1 MLNIDPLG
9 ALVICGGSALVGGAW
24 LQFSD
29 APNATVAAG
38 LRTFALGL
46 EILGVVLFQFVLGGP
61 APGLLAHCAAVLGT
75 LLATVLFAWGLGRIA
90 EHPPHAGWMR
100 FALVLAVLAPLCVID
115 RGPLVLGQVLAWG
128 MAAGALL
135 MLWCVR
141 RFVMRPSHLP
151 ARVIGI
157 CMVAFTFASLLRLVM
172 TLRYDG
178 APMPH
183 LIHIPVSWWTPYALL
198 YGVLPILVSM
208 LLMALV
214 NAQLREQ
221 LLQRA
226 STDELTGALTRR
238 AVREQAAPHIAHT
251 RRRTQE
257 SAVMMFD
264 LDHFKRINDTHGHP
278 VGDEVLRQAA
288 VVLRRHLRP
297 ESLFARYGGE
307 EFIAVVPVLDL
318 PAARRVAERLRE
330 AVATTPM
337 GAEGALQV
345 TVSVGITLVD
355 PGEDLDVALQRA
367 DAALYRAKHEGRN
380 QVQFSLKLA

>member
-1 MLNIDPLG
+1 MLNVDPLG
-9 ALVICGGSALVGGAW
+9 ALVICGGGALVGSAW
-24 LQFSD
+24 LHFAD
-29 APNATVAAG
+29 APNATAAAG
-38 LRTFALGL
+38 LRTFSLGMAVLGL
-46 EILGVVLFQFVLGGP
+46 GLFQFVLGGS
-61 APGLLAHCAAVLGT
+61 ATGLPSQYAAVWGT
-75 LLATVLFAWGLGRIA
+75 LLASVLFTWGLGQMA
-90 EHPPHAGWMR
+90 EDPPPESWMK
-100 FALVLAVLAPLCVID
+100 FALVLAALAPLAALG

-128 MAAGALL
+128 MALGALL
-135 MLWCVR
+135 MLWSSR
-141 RFVMRPSHLP
+141 RFVLRPSHLP
-151 ARVIGI
+151 ARVLGI
-157 CMVAFTFASLLRLVM
+157 CLIAYAIANLLRLAM

-178 APMPH
+178 APTPH
-183 LIHIPVSWWTPYALL
+183 LINMPMSWWTPYALL

-214 NAQLREQ
+214 NAQLRDQ

-238 AVREQAAPHIAHT
+238 AVREQATPHLA
-251 RRRTQE
+251 RVRRTAQE

-264 LDHFKRINDTHGHP
+264 LDHFKRINDTHGHH
-278 VGDEVLRQAA
+278 VGDEVLRQSAA
-288 VVLRRHLRP
+288 VLRRHLRP

-307 EFIAVVPVLDL
+307 EFIAVVPVIDL

-337 GAEGALQV
+337 GADAALYV

-355 PGEDLDVALQRA
+355 PDEDLDAALQRA

>member
-1 MLNIDPLG
+1 MICGGG
-9 ALVICGGSALVGGAW
+9 ALVGSAW
-24 LQFSD
+24 LHFAD
-29 APNATVAAG
+29 APNSTVAAG
-38 LRTFALGL
+38 LKTCALGMA
-46 EILGVVLFQFVLGGP
+46 ILGLGLFQFVLGGP
-61 APGLLAHCAAVLGT
+61 EPEMLALCFAVLGT
-75 LLATVLFAWGLGRIA
+75 LVAIVLFAWGLGQMA
-90 EHPPHAGWMR
+90 ETPLHAGWMG
-100 FALVLAVLAPLCVID
+100 FVLVLTAISPWTLLGL
-115 RGPLVLGQVLAWG
+115 GPLALGLLLAWG
-128 MAAGALL
+128 MATGSFL
-135 MLWCVR
+135 MLWCAR
-141 RFVMRPSHLP
+141 RFIAHPSHLP

-157 CMVAFTFASLLRLVM
+157 CMVAFTAANLLRLLM
-172 TLRYDG
+172 TLRYEG

-183 LIHIPVSWWTPYALL
+183 LIHMPMSWWTPYALL

-214 NAQLREQ
+214 NAQLRDQ

-226 STDELTGALTRR
+226 STDELTDALTRR
-238 AVREQAAPHIAHT
+238 AVREQATPHIAHT
-251 RRRTQE
+251 RRITQE

-264 LDHFKRINDTHGHP
+264 LDHFKRINDTHGHH

-288 VVLRRHLRP
+288 AALRRHLRP

-307 EFIAVVPVLDL
+307 EFIAVVPVIDL
-318 PAARRVAERLRE
+318 PSARRVAERLRE

-337 GAEGALQV
+337 GADAALYV

-355 PGEDLDVALQRA
+355 PGEDLDAALQRA